1 MGAIEQKIQDKS
13 QKINEK
19 HEQIQKAAKKGM
31 DKIVDKIESQSEMAR
46 CNKVGIVCHT
56 IVSVAIGIAYL
67 AEFAKGSRT
76 LLYVLL
82 TIVIGIASPVA
93 EWIVYKKDKN
103 STHIKHFIGYG
114 FAIFYIF
121 IMFTTNNKLVF
132 TYVIPM
138 LIAITVYND
147 YKYSIPINTGV
158 IIINIAQVVLFLA
171 NGTYTMSDT
180 ASIEK
185 QSRETERILNNTME
199 ISGKMAADIEN
210 VNSKILSLGES
221 INATREAMAE
231 VNTGSTDTADA
242 VQKQLE
248 MTENIQNKVD
258 DVKNGSQEITNS
270 INDTKKAVDA
280 GNKNV
285 AMLVNKVNESVE
297 SGNAVT
303 KQLSLLND
311 DMAKM
316 NSIVDIITE
325 ITSQTSLLAL
335 NASIE
340 AARAG
345 EAGRGFAVVASE
357 ISKMADETQNATVKI
372 TDMITNISDVIKNVV
387 DVTGQMVEMIKEEDA
402 ATKETAA
409 SFSIIENNTGKILIN
424 AESLTNIVN
433 GLSEANKKIVDS
445 VSTVSAI
452 TEEVAAH
459 ASDTFA
465 VSEQNNATIN
475 EIISISNEL
484 KVLTDKLNA

>member
-1 MGAIEQKIQDKS
+1 MGVIEKKIQDKS

-19 HEQIQKAAKKGM
+19 HEQIQETAKKGL

-46 CNKVGIVCHT
+46 CNKVGMVCHT
-56 IVSVAIGIAYL
+56 IVSAAIGIAYL

-103 STHIKHFIGYG
+103 STHIKHLIGYG

-121 IMFTTNNKLVF
+121 IMFTTNNKLAF

-158 IIINIAQVVLFLA
+158 IIINIAQVVVFLA

-180 ASIEK
+180 ASIEIQVLVIILISLYCMYTSKTLEINSLVKLKQIEK

-199 ISGKMAADIEN
+199 VSGKMAADIEN
-210 VNSKILSLGES
+210 VNSKILSLGEA

-231 VNTGSTDTADA
+231 VNTGSTDTA
-242 VQKQLE
+242 
-248 MTENIQNKVD
+248 
-258 DVKNGSQEITNS
+258 
-270 INDTKKAVDA
+270 
-280 GNKNV
+280 
-285 AMLVNKVNESVE
+285 
-297 SGNAVT
+297 
-303 KQLSLLND
+303 
-311 DMAKM
+311 
-316 NSIVDIITE
+316 
-325 ITSQTSLLAL
+325 
-335 NASIE
+335 
-340 AARAG
+340 
-345 EAGRGFAVVASE
+345 
-357 ISKMADETQNATVKI
+357 
-372 TDMITNISDVIKNVV
+372 
-387 DVTGQMVEMIKEEDA
+387 DA